1 MCNVFSGLI
10 VTKKGKDWGKVL
22 FLSGVHHEKDRAK
35 IKDKYG
41 DDVLAWECVIPYSLK
56 EIKFTHELNVSQK
69 EQTELMKLIMKWC
82 KKQNTEKLLRS
93 MITVTQDNKP
103 TENYKILDNMIR
115 IGDNMSIVCD
125 FSVNIT
131 AGDSSTQTARENS
144 TQKAG
149 WNSTQTAR
157 YGSTQTAGCDSTQTA
172 GCDSTQTAGCDS
184 TQTAGWNSTQTGG
197 DNSTQTAGDNSTQT
211 AGCDSTCIIYGDTSY
226 IILDG
231 KNVLLTQKYKQI
243 RKNIIVDDLFKKYK
257 KGDKIKIV
265 KGKECGKEKRNEVN
279 ENE

>member
-157 YGSTQTAGCDSTQTA
+157 YGSTQTAGYD
-172 GCDSTQTAGCDS
+172 
-184 TQTAGWNSTQTGG
+184 
-197 DNSTQTAGDNSTQT
+197 STQTAGDNSTQT

-265 KGKECGKEKRNEVN
+265 KGKECGKEKRNEN
-279 ENE
+279 KKN